1 MIGGPTS
8 AAVES
13 RSAHAAGEG
22 ARVPYVLI
30 VAGPTASGKSALAL
44 RIAAE
49 LGGTV
54 INADSLQLYR
64 ELSILTARPGAAE
77 MARAPHRLYGILS
90 AIEPCSAGRWRT
102 MAMGEIGAAFAA
114 GRLPVVTG
122 GTGLYLG
129 ALVRGLAPVPP
140 IPPAVREEAKA
151 LMAELGPARFHA
163 RLAGV
168 DPVMSAR
175 LRPSDTQRLMR
186 AFEVVRATGRSLA
199 SFQAQGAARPEEEP
213 ERGGTAGPESGS
225 ALPRAG
231 PRFMTVVLNPPRD
244 VLYAACERRFD
255 AMMAQG
261 ALEEARAIL
270 ELNLPE
276 TAPILKAVG
285 LRELLA
291 HLRGQMGLEDA
302 VAAAKRATRNYAKRQ
317 VTWFRHQVRGAHVIP
332 AQYSESPGDEIFSF
346 IRKLLLTPGGSLSRF
361 R

>member
-1 MIGGPTS
+1 MTGGPTS

-13 RSAHAAGEG
+13 RSAHAADDG
-22 ARVPYVLI
+22 ARVPHVLI
-30 VAGPTASGKSALAL
+30 VAGPPACGKSARSL
-44 RIAAE
+44 RIAEE
-49 LGGTV
+49 LGGAV

-64 ELSILTARPGAAE
+64 ELSILTARPGAAD
-77 MARAPHRLYGILS
+77 MARAPHRLYGVLS
-90 AIEPCSAGRWRT
+90 AIEPCSAGRWRA

-122 GTGLYLG
+122 GARLYLG
-129 ALVRGLAPVPP
+129 ALVRGPGPVPP

-175 LRPSDTQRLMR
+175 LRPTDSQRLMR

-199 SFQAQGAARPEEEP
+199 TFQSQGAARRGEEP
-213 ERGGTAGPESGS
+213 EDKARAGPEPGS
-225 ALPRAG
+225 ARPYAG
-231 PRFMTVVLNPPRD
+231 PSFMTVVLNPPRD
-244 VLYAACERRFD
+244 ALYAACERRFD

-261 ALEEARAIL
+261 ALEEAKGIL
-270 ELNLPE
+270 ALDLPE

-332 AQYSESPGDEIFSF
+332 AQYSESLGDEIFSF
-346 IRKLLLTPGGSLSRF
+346 IRKLLLTTGGSLSRC

>member
-1 MIGGPTS
+1 
-8 AAVES
+8 
-13 RSAHAAGEG
+13 
-22 ARVPYVLI
+22 
-30 VAGPTASGKSALAL
+30 
-44 RIAAE
+44 
-49 LGGTV
+49 
-54 INADSLQLYR
+54 
-64 ELSILTARPGAAE
+64 
-77 MARAPHRLYGILS
+77 
-90 AIEPCSAGRWRT
+90 
-102 MAMGEIGAAFAA
+102 
-114 GRLPVVTG
+114 
-122 GTGLYLG
+122 
-129 ALVRGLAPVPP
+129 
-140 IPPAVREEAKA
+140 
-151 LMAELGPARFHA
+151 
-163 RLAGV
+163 
-168 DPVMSAR
+168 
-175 LRPSDTQRLMR
+175 
-186 AFEVVRATGRSLA
+186 
-199 SFQAQGAARPEEEP
+199 
-213 ERGGTAGPESGS
+213 
-225 ALPRAG
+225 
-231 PRFMTVVLNPPRD
+231 MTVVFNPPRD